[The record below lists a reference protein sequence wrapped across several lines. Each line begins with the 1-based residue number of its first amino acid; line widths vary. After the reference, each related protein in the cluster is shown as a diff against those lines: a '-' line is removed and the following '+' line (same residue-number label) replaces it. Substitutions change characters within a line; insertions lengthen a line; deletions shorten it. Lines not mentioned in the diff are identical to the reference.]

1 MKRSLWVDKTAG
13 EQGLNL
19 ELLKAEKENLK

>member
-1 MKRSLWVDKTAG
+1 MKRNLWVDKTAD
-13 EQGLNL
+13 EQRLNL